1 MRSIRPL
8 SDIRDTRLF
17 VARGPVPRE
26 RSRISV
32 ARGPVPRER
41 SRISVARGPVPRV
54 RSLIN
59 SSDAHFSVARGPVPR
74 VRSLIAALLLSWL
87 SLSGCEK
94 PTWTNSLDSPVQI
107 GMAVVDALNRK
118 DIAKLNQ
125 LRVQREAYLAWLWS
139 AFPASQPPSNFPG
152 DFAWENL
159 NKKCNIGMKRALA
172 RYGGHNLTFVDIRFD
187 KPMETYDGFQLLR
200 GTVLTLRNAEGKK
213 MELKILGSVVVKN
226 QRYKLLSYQD

>member
-17 VARGPVPRE
+17 VAQ
-26 RSRISV
+26 
-32 ARGPVPRER
+32 
-41 SRISVARGPVPRV
+41 GPVPRV

-74 VRSLIAALLLSWL
+74 VRSLINSSDARLAVARGPVPRVRSLIAALLLSWL

-94 PTWTNSLDSPVQI
+94 PAWTNSLDSPDQI

-125 LRVQREAYLAWLWS
+125 LRVQREAYLAWLWP
-139 AFPASQPPSNFPG
+139 AFPASRPPSNFPG

-159 NKKCNIGMKRALA
+159 NKKCNIGMKRAIA